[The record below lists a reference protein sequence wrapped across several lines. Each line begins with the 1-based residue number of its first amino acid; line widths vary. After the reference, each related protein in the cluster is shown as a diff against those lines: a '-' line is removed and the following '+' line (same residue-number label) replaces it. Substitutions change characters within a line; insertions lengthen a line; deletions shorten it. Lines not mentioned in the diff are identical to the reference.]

1 LLLKEIHHRVKNN
14 LEVVSSLIALQ
25 SAQINDPAIQE
36 AMQASQNRV
45 ASMGILHQK
54 LYQSEHLAF
63 IEMKN
68 YFMHLTENILDS
80 YSSAGK
86 VEVEFDMEKIDLDI
100 DTAVPIGLIVN
111 ELMTNALKY
120 AFPQGQIGKI
130 KLSLLNLGNETL
142 KLIISDN
149 GIGKP
154 LNALP
159 IGTGFGTQLVDLL
172 TKQLGGKLTQNI
184 ENGTQITIQFK
195 RK

>member
-1 LLLKEIHHRVKNN
+1 
-14 LEVVSSLIALQ
+14 
-25 SAQINDPAIQE
+25 
-36 AMQASQNRV
+36 
-45 ASMGILHQK
+45 
-54 LYQSEHLAF
+54 
-63 IEMKN
+63 
-68 YFMHLTENILDS
+68 
-80 YSSAGK
+80 
-86 VEVEFDMEKIDLDI
+86 LDI